1 MLPLLFT
8 FIALSY
14 CITFK
19 HLLEGRVLDFL
30 KYVLLV
36 PSTWSAINEY
46 LTNIWHQPTVL
57 SLGSNFQHIQK
68 NIMKFW
74 KMLCGNSNLL
84 YQQCFPNSLRVR
96 IALLTAMWNLSIQF
110 FLVFF
115 FLKIRNW
122 VLQNLKVLTLETRNN
137 VQQCLIR

>member
-1 MLPLLFT
+1 MPFITDHPLNRIRNLHAPSPLYF
-8 FIALSY
+8 FSVILLH

-19 HLLEGRVLDFL
+19 HLLEGRVLAFL

-46 LTNIWHQPTVL
+46 LTNIWHQPIVL
-57 SLGSNFQHIQK
+57 SLGSNFQHSQN

-74 KMLCGNSNLL
+74 KMLCWNSNLL

-96 IALLTAMWNLSIQF
+96 IAFLTEMWTLSIQF
-110 FLVFF
+110 FLVFSS
-115 FLKIRNW
+115 R
-122 VLQNLKVLTLETRNN
+122 
-137 VQQCLIR
+137 